1 MVNLCI
7 DFLYHFLGEHYIL
20 VAALEDVGAVEVG
33 VLMEHDLIHI
43 ELVEVS
49 VK

>member
-1 MVNLCI
+1 VVNLCI
-7 DFLYHFLGEHYIL
+7 DFLYHLLCKYYIL

-33 VLMEHDLIHI
+33 VFVEHNLVHI

-49 VK
+49 VE